1 MTDQPGRLYLG
12 REFDIDT
19 QRPTDEI
26 VSISAR
32 ELTTH
37 AVCLGMTGT
46 GKTGLGIVLLE
57 ELLLQ
62 DTPLIIIDPKGDI
75 TNLVLAF
82 PDLAPG
88 NFRPWIDEEEANRQ
102 RISPDELAARTAQ
115 RWREGLAASDIPPER
130 VRQLKDRTD
139 FRIFTPGSGAGIAVN
154 ILQGFNPPD
163 SGLNW
168 TQNAE
173 ALRERIAQLC
183 SALLQLVGIE
193 ADPMRSR
200 EHILLATLFES
211 AWRAGQ
217 PVDVGTLIQ
226 MIQTPPIRKVGAFD
240 MDVFYPKQDRFEL
253 AMALNNLSAAPS
265 FGAWQQ
271 GAALEVKDLLARTP
285 GGPNPAGKVRANI
298 FYLAHLSEEE
308 RQFFVTLLL
317 SQMVLWM
324 RTQSGTSSLR
334 ALIYFDEVFGYCP
347 PFPRNPPTKQPIMT
361 IIKQGRA
368 AGLGLFL
375 ATQNPADLDYK
386 GLANIGTWFI
396 GRLRTGRDRDRALEG
411 LEGAGAGFDRET
423 FEKPLS
429 MLPPRTFLLQS
440 ASGDPRFF
448 QTRWAMSYLR
458 GPMTRDQVAGMNDGG
473 RQTTDDRRPSV
484 GYRAPLRDEE
494 VIAPT
499 RAAFVAPVE
508 TSPSVPAATQPLRP
522 QLPPDVRE
530 LFLMDDRPPTTASE
544 RSSVV
549 GGRSSAVYRP
559 ALLASAS
566 VRITDRGSG
575 VMEDERYTYVLP
587 LEGVVRAP
595 DFAQAEQWGDFD
607 PNTLT
612 HEPEPNVPF
621 AALPSGITGR
631 WLKQCEKALV
641 EHIYRYGIKQI
652 FFNRTLKMYGQIG
665 ESGLD
670 FRQRCEGVARE
681 KRDAEARKVRAQID
695 RRMAALQDKL
705 AREKRELVSDRSE
718 LSARKREELLTNAE
732 SLVNFVLGRRD
743 HRMVSWGAW
752 KRRQTQQAERDVQE
766 SQEIIDRLN
775 IDLQNIAN
783 EYQETLSQI
792 SDKWTHALG
801 DIQEMPLAPK
811 KSDIFADLVALVWIA
826 TM

>member
-12 REFDIDT
+12 CEFDLAT
-19 QRPTDEI
+19 QQPSADR
-26 VSISAR
+26 VSISTR

-62 DTPLIIIDPKGDI
+62 DVPLIIIDPKGDI
-75 TNLVLAF
+75 TNLVLTF

-88 NFRPWIDEEEANRQ
+88 DFRPWIDEEEAIRQ
-102 RISPDELAARTAQ
+102 RISPDELATQTAQ
-115 RWREGLAASDIPPER
+115 RWRAGLSTSHIEPVR
-130 VRQLKDRTD
+130 VRQLKERTD
-139 FRIFTPGSGAGIAVN
+139 FRIFTPGSSAGTPVN
-154 ILQGFNPPD
+154 ILHGFNPPD
-163 SGLNW
+163 DNLNW
-168 TQNAE
+168 AQNAE

-217 PVDVGTLIQ
+217 PVDVAALIQ
-226 MIQTPPIRKVGAFD
+226 MIQTPPIKRVGAFD
-240 MDVFYPKQDRFEL
+240 IDVFYPKTDRFEL
-253 AMALNNLSAAPS
+253 AMALNNLSASPS
-265 FGAWQQ
+265 FSAWQN
-271 GAALEVKDLLARTP
+271 GVSLEVKDLLMRSP

-298 FYLAHLSEEE
+298 VYLAHLSEEE

-429 MLPPRTFLLQS
+429 TLPPRTFLLQS
-440 ASGDPRFF
+440 ATGDPRFF

-458 GPMTRDQVAGMNDGG
+458 GPMTRDQVAGLSEG
-473 RQTTDDRRPSV
+473 REALGEEREARTAIELNASRLTSN
-484 GYRAPLRDEE
+484 AP
-494 VIAPT
+494 
-499 RAAFVAPVE
+499 
-508 TSPSVPAATQPLRP
+508 RP

-530 LFLMDDRPPTTASE
+530 VFLNTSVRSLPVGRPTLHASRSTTYKPYLL
-544 RSSVV
+544 
-549 GGRSSAVYRP
+549 GSA
-559 ALLASAS
+559 A
-566 VRITDRGSG
+566 VRITDRSSG
-575 VMEDERYTYVLP
+575 VMQDERYTYVLT
-587 LEGVVRAP
+587 LNDIVRAP
-595 DFAQAEQWGDFD
+595 DLAQAEQWHDFD
-607 PNTLT
+607 PNSLS
-612 HEPEPNVPF
+612 HEPQPGATF
-621 AALPSGITGR
+621 IALPAGVTGR
-631 WLKQCEKALV
+631 WLKQCEKLLV
-641 EHIYRYGIKQI
+641 EHIYRQGVKQI
-652 FFNRTLKMYGQIG
+652 FFNRTLKMYGLIG

-670 FRQRCEGVARE
+670 FRQRCEGIARE
-681 KRDAEARKVRAQID
+681 NRDNEALKVRTQID
-695 RRMAALQDKL
+695 KRMATLQSQL
-705 AREKRELVSDRSE
+705 AREKHGLASDRAE
-718 LSARKREELLTNAE
+718 LGDRKREELLTNAE
-732 SLVNFVLGRRD
+732 SVVNFVLGRRD
-743 HRMVSWGAW
+743 RRMVSWGAV
-752 KRRQTQQAERDVQE
+752 KRRQTQQSERDVQAAE
-766 SQEIIDRLN
+766 ELISRLN
-775 IDLQNIAN
+775 SDLQIIAD
-783 EYQETLSQI
+783 EYQHALSQI
-792 SDKWTHALG
+792 SDKWMRALS
-801 DIQEMPLAPK
+801 DIQEVSIAPK
-811 KSDIFADLVALVWIA
+811 KGDIFADLVALMWA
-826 TM
+826 A

>member
-12 REFDIDT
+12 REFDLAT
-19 QRPTDEI
+19 QQPSADR
-26 VSISAR
+26 VSISTR

-62 DTPLIIIDPKGDI
+62 DVPLIIIDPKGDI
-75 TNLVLAF
+75 TNLVLTF

-88 NFRPWIDEEEANRQ
+88 DFRPWIDEEEAIRQ
-102 RISPDELAARTAQ
+102 RISPDELATQTAQ
-115 RWREGLAASDIPPER
+115 RWRAGLSASHIEPVR
-130 VRQLKDRTD
+130 VRQLKERTD
-139 FRIFTPGSGAGIAVN
+139 FRIFTPGSSAGTPVN
-154 ILQGFNPPD
+154 ILHGFNPPD
-163 SGLNW
+163 DNLNW
-168 TQNAE
+168 AQNAE

-193 ADPMRSR
+193 ADAMRSR

-217 PVDVGTLIQ
+217 PVDVAALIQ
-226 MIQTPPIRKVGAFD
+226 MIQTPPIKRVGAFD
-240 MDVFYPKQDRFEL
+240 IDVFYPKTDRFEL
-253 AMALNNLSAAPS
+253 AMALNNLSASPS
-265 FGAWQQ
+265 FSAWQN
-271 GAALEVKDLLARTP
+271 GVSLEVKDLLMRSP

-429 MLPPRTFLLQS
+429 TLPPRTFLLQS
-440 ASGDPRFF
+440 ATGDPRFF

-458 GPMTRDQVAGMNDGG
+458 GPMTRDQVAGL
-473 RQTTDDRRPSV
+473 SV
-484 GYRAPLRDEE
+484 GREALSEGRDASG
-494 VIAPT
+494 VGRDARTTTVLSTPRPT
-499 RAAFVAPVE
+499 LDAA
-508 TSPSVPAATQPLRP
+508 RP

-530 LFLMDDRPPTTASE
+530 VFLNASVRSLPVGRAMLHASRSAAHSSQPTAYHPYLL
-544 RSSVV
+544 
-549 GGRSSAVYRP
+549 GSA
-559 ALLASAS
+559 A
-566 VRITDRGSG
+566 VRITDRSSG
-575 VMEDERYTYVLP
+575 VMQDERYTYVLT
-587 LEGVVRAP
+587 LNDIVCAP
-595 DFAQAEQWGDFD
+595 DLAQAEQWHDFD
-607 PNTLT
+607 PNSLS
-612 HEPEPNVPF
+612 HEPQSGAMF
-621 AALPSGITGR
+621 IALPAGVTGR
-631 WLKQCEKALV
+631 WLKQCEKLLV
-641 EHIYRYGIKQI
+641 EHIYRQGVKQI
-652 FFNRTLKMYGQIG
+652 FFNRTLKMYGLIG

-670 FRQRCEGVARE
+670 FRQRCEGIARE
-681 KRDAEARKVRAQID
+681 KRDSEALKVRTQID
-695 RRMAALQDKL
+695 KRMATLQNQL
-705 AREKRELVSDRSE
+705 AREKHGLVSDRAE
-718 LSARKREELLTNAE
+718 LGDRKREELLTNAE
-732 SLVNFVLGRRD
+732 SVVNFVLGRRD
-743 HRMVSWGAW
+743 RRMVSWGAV
-752 KRRQTQQAERDVQE
+752 KRRQTQQAERDVQAAE
-766 SQEIIDRLN
+766 ELISRLN
-775 IDLQNIAN
+775 GDLQNIAD
-783 EYQETLSQI
+783 EYQHALSQI
-792 SDKWTHALG
+792 SDKWMRALS
-801 DIQEMPLAPK
+801 DIQEVSIAPK
-811 KSDIFADLVALVWIA
+811 KGDIFADLVALMWA
-826 TM
+826 A